1 MRHYLLP
8 CLLIFALP
16 PACQLQN
23 PASET
28 PVESSAGLPE
38 MRTIPTDESTAE
50 IIPSNLQRLIADL
63 LFSGL
68 QALDDDR
75 LLTPRFDNAYDYFNE
90 VLKLQPDNEIAL
102 DGMQDIVERY
112 LALALEAGN
121 RGNFRNADQLLGRA
135 VMIDSAH
142 PGIAPVRE
150 ALDAERNSGD
160 LFFPLEERALR
171 RQDAAI
177 RETLAEVAA
186 QAREHDAFVLI
197 TAPDDE
203 LARWMY
209 SVMRESVSGYRLRGN
224 IEISG
229 SALIRLRM
237 PVDNTIEV
245 N

>member
-1 MRHYLLP
+1 MRYFLLP
-8 CLLIFALP
+8 CPLLFALLS
-16 PACQLQN
+16 ACQLQS

-28 PVESSAGLPE
+28 SADTSAGLPE
-38 MRTIPTDESTAE
+38 MRTIPREERAAE
-50 IIPSNLQRLIADL
+50 TIPSNLQRLIADL

-102 DGMQDIVERY
+102 DGMQDIIERY
-112 LALALEAGN
+112 LELALEAGN

-142 PGIAPVRE
+142 PGIAPARE

-160 LFFPLEERALR
+160 LFFPLGERALR

-177 RETLAEVAA
+177 RETLARIAA
-186 QAREHDAFVLI
+186 QARENDAFVLI

-209 SVMRESVSGYRLRGN
+209 SVMRESVPGYRLRGN

-229 SALIRLRM
+229 TALIRLRM
-237 PVDNTIEV
+237 PVENTLDV
-245 N
+245 H